1 METETITNKI
11 NGVAHKT
18 PTSITQNLDKALSYL
33 EEVLKIA
40 LENNLKK
47 NSLPKAYPLFEFEDN
62 GEPFFE
68 FSMAYQLSFEEFII
82 ILLALAPHLR
92 PNLLDA
98 VIEKHLKKDDN
109 FPEIGGRKTADI
121 RYMMPTGDT
130 ALFILAGY
138 NLEKRLEVQA
148 LFDEHSFL
156 SNETIVKLENVKA
169 SEPKMSGK
177 ITIDQELIDFFT
189 KGFVELPKFS
199 SSFPAQHITTDLDWD
214 DLILSNNVKTQIT
227 EIKEWIDHHDTLLNK
242 WNMSQKVK
250 PGYLALLHGA
260 PGTGKTLTA
269 TLLGKYTERH
279 VFRVDLST
287 IVSKYIGETEKNL
300 GHLFDKAEYK
310 NWILAFEEA
319 DALFGKR
326 TNVSSAHDRFANQEV
341 SYLLQ
346 RIETFSGLIIL
357 TTNFKGNIDDA
368 FLRRFNAIV
377 EFPFPSFEERQSIWE
392 KSFPKNISFENSEN
406 IAQLAARYEL
416 AGGNIINAVQ
426 HSCLKA
432 ISRNSSEIKYNDVE
446 FGIKREFE
454 KSGKMFQKIE

>member
-1 METETITNKI
+1 METETLNNHTN
-11 NGVAHKT
+11 NFEHKA
-18 PTSITQNLDKALSYL
+18 PTSMTRNLENALSYL
-33 EEVLKIA
+33 EEILRIA

-47 NSLPKAYPLFEFEDN
+47 NNTHIEYPLFEFEDN

-68 FSMAYQLSFEEFII
+68 FTMSYELSFEEFIVV
-82 ILLALAPHLR
+82 LLALAPHLR

-98 VIEKHLKKDDN
+98 VIEKYLKKDDN

-138 NLEKRLEVQA
+138 NLEKRLEVQT

-156 SNETIVKLENVKA
+156 ASEAIVKLEEVKS

-177 ITIDQELIDFFT
+177 LVIDNELIDFFT

-199 SSFPAQHITTDLDWD
+199 SSFPAQHISTDLKWN
-214 DLILSNNVKTQIT
+214 DLILCDDVKSQIT
-227 EIKEWIDHHDTLLNK
+227 EIKEWIDHNNVLMDK
-242 WNMSQKVK
+242 WNMKQKVK

-287 IVSKYIGETEKNL
+287 IISKYIGETEKNL
-300 GHLFDKAEYK
+300 GNLFDKAEHK

-377 EFPFPSFEERQSIWE
+377 EFPFPSFEERIRIWE
-392 KSFPKNISFENSEN
+392 KSFPKTVTFENSEN
-406 IAQLAARYEL
+406 IPKLAARYEL

-426 HSCLKA
+426 YACLKA
-432 ISRNSSEIKYNDVE
+432 ISRNSTEIRYSDIVL
-446 FGIKREFE
+446 GVKREFE
-454 KSGKMFQKIE
+454 KSGKMFQEIE

>member
-1 METETITNKI
+1 METEITKNHNSTID
-11 NGVAHKT
+11 
-18 PTSITQNLDKALSYL
+18 QNVPASMTRNLENALSYL
-33 EEVLKIA
+33 ETILTTA
-40 LENNLKK
+40 LDNHFKK
-47 NSLPKAYPLFEFEDN
+47 NNPKIDYPLFEFEDN

-68 FSMAYQLSFEEFII
+68 FTMAYELAFEEFII
-82 ILLALAPHLR
+82 ILLSLAPHLR

-98 VIEKHLKKDDN
+98 VINTYLKKDDN

-130 ALFILAGY
+130 ALFILAG
-138 NLEKRLEVQA
+138 NDLEKRLEVQS

-156 SNETIVKLENVKA
+156 SQETIVKLEEVKS

-177 ITIDQELIDFFT
+177 LIIDQELIDFFT
-189 KGFVELPKFS
+189 KGYVELPKFS
-199 SSFPAQHITTDLDWD
+199 SAFPAQHITTDLEWN
-214 DLILSNNVKTQIT
+214 DLILSDNVKSQIT
-227 EIKEWIDHHDTLLNK
+227 EIKEWIDHHHTFLDK
-242 WNMSQKVK
+242 WNMKQKVK
-250 PGYLALLHGA
+250 PGYLALLHGS

-287 IVSKYIGETEKNL
+287 IISKYIGETEKNL
-300 GHLFDKAEYK
+300 GNLFDKAEHK

-377 EFPFPSFEERQSIWE
+377 EFPFPSFEERKYIWE
-392 KSFPKNISFENSEN
+392 KSFPKHITFENSDTIPE
-406 IAQLAARYEL
+406 LAARYEL

-426 HSCLKA
+426 YACLKA
-432 ISRNSSEIKYNDVE
+432 INRNTTEIKYNDVVM
-446 FGIKREFE
+446 GIKREFE
-454 KSGKMFQKIE
+454 KSGKMFQTIE